1 MSEVKN
7 KINKNHITRIRRTK
21 SSKPKGV
28 DTLKYCGKIKL
39 KEDALEIQNK
49 LRNEWQ

>member
-1 MSEVKN
+1 MSEIKN
-7 KINKNHITRIRRTK
+7 KTNKNQIVRIKRTK

-39 KEDALEIQNK
+39 EEDALDIQNK

>member
-1 MSEVKN
+1 MSAVKN
-7 KINKNHITRIRRTK
+7 KIKKNHITRIKRTK
-21 SSKPKGV
+21 NSKIKGV

-39 KEDALEIQNK
+39 KEDPLDMQNK

>member
-1 MSEVKN
+1 MPEVKN
-7 KINKNHITRIRRTK
+7 KIKKNHITRIRRTT

-39 KEDALEIQNK
+39 NEDALDIQNK
-49 LRNEWQ
+49 IRNEWQ

>member
-1 MSEVKN
+1 MPAVKN
-7 KINKNHITRIRRTK
+7 KINKKHITRIKRTK

-28 DTLKYCGKIKL
+28 NTLKYCGKIKL
-39 KEDALEIQNK
+39 KEDPLNIQNK

>member
-1 MSEVKN
+1 MAEIKN
-7 KINKNHITRIRRTK
+7 KKKKNHITRIRKIK

-28 DTLKYCGKIKL
+28 DTLKYCGTIKL
-39 KEDALEIQNK
+39 KEDPLAIQKK